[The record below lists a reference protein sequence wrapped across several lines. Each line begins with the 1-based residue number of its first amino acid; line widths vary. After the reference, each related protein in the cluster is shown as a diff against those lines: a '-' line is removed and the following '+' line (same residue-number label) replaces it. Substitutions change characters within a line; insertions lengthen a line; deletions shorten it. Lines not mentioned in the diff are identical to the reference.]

1 MDINID
7 IILADLKDDKVPRT
21 QKNLDKLNDI
31 LKGWPRLRS
40 VTSNQK
46 QALPHLDWSM
56 GSKVQNNH
64 QKAVIANLTL

>member
-31 LKGWPRLRS
+31 LKAYAGSGQRDFSIAQMGRVQSMTLTCLFPLLLHRLHG
-40 VTSNQK
+40 
-46 QALPHLDWSM
+46 L
-56 GSKVQNNH
+56 
-64 QKAVIANLTL
+64 

>member
-31 LKGWPRLRS
+31 LKAYAGSGQRDFS
-40 VTSNQK
+40 IAQ
-46 QALPHLDWSM
+46 M
-56 GSKVQNNH
+56 GRVS
-64 QKAVIANLTL
+64 AAEGGPGSCTEP